1 MNFHYDTTYQFSQ
14 VNDKKHTLFWVRASS
29 VGTLRSLPVT
39 STSCCTSGHIGAL
52 WESSCFHLDKK
63 NITLIFSEMGQ

>member
-1 MNFHYDTTYQFSQ
+1 MNFDNDTYYQFSQ

-39 STSCCTSGHIGAL
+39 STSCCILGHVGAL
-52 WESSCFHLDKK
+52 WESLCFQLVK
-63 NITLIFSEMGQ
+63 NITLIFSEVGY